1 MNHEQDKR
9 NAAFFYSVHL
19 LKMLLKA
26 ALITGQEYERIRE
39 LVARHYGCSAA
50 CPERKGYCPC
60 CSKMQYDQAKEK
72 KV

>member
-1 MNHEQDKR
+1 MNREQDKR

-39 LVARHYGCSAA
+39 LVARHYGCNVVY
-50 CPERKGYCPC
+50 PERR
-60 CSKMQYDQAKEK
+60 
-72 KV
+72 

>member
-1 MNHEQDKR
+1 MNREQDKR

-19 LKMLLKA
+19 LKMLLKT

-50 CPERKGYCPC
+50 NPERK
-60 CSKMQYDQAKEK
+60 
-72 KV
+72 